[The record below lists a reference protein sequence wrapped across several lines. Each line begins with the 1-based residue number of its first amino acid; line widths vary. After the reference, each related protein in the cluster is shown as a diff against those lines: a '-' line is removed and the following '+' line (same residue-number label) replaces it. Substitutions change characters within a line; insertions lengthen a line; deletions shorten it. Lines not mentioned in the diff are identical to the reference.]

1 MIQRVKGL
9 DPIIYANTEIL
20 IIGTFPG
27 EKSRDQ
33 NQYYYDSRNQFW
45 NIMRDVL
52 NIDFLNL
59 EYKNRINILQGCK
72 IGLWDAIE
80 SCEIEGGLDKNIKKP
95 EYNDFSHLTQIKK
108 IICNGKAAETEYK
121 KHCKVLN
128 NVEVLRVPSSSSAN
142 NGSIGRSEQWKN
154 AITGLL

>member
-1 MIQRVKGL
+1 MIQRIKGL
-9 DPIIYANTEIL
+9 DPIIYDNTEIL

-27 EKSRDQ
+27 KKSRDQ

-52 NIDFLNL
+52 NTDFLNL
-59 EYKNRINILQGCK
+59 EYKNRINILQECK

-80 SCEIEGGLDKNIKKP
+80 SCEMEGSLDKNIKKP
-95 EYNDFSHLTQIKK
+95 EYNDFSHLTQVKK
-108 IICNGKAAETEYK
+108 IICNGKAAEKKYK

-128 NVEVLRVPSSSSAN
+128 NVEVLRVPSSSFAN
-142 NGSIGRSEQWKN
+142 NGSIGRSEQWTN